1 MNNQIKKYKFTLT
14 TPTAIII
21 GGIIIALA
29 VIVSPIISKKS
40 PTLAQNQIIKNNPQ
54 AQPAPQVDV
63 SKVKIAGA
71 PFIGNSNAPVT
82 IAYWYDYQCPFCKRS
97 EDTVMSLLIQD
108 YVNTGKVKLVFKDFQ
123 FLGPDSQTAGL
134 AERAVWEVAPNKFYE
149 WHKAM
154 YEKQDSE
161 NSGWGNKKDI
171 LALTSK
177 VLGASDANKVA
188 GFMITKANEY
198 QQAMDADKTEG
209 GQFGVTGT
217 PAMIIGK
224 QFLNGAQPYTSV
236 KQAIDQELSRK

>member
-1 MNNQIKKYKFTLT
+1 MTLYLFST
-14 TPTAIII
+14 FPVP
-21 GGIIIALA
+21 IIIA
-29 VIVSPIISKKS
+29 
-40 PTLAQNQIIKNNPQ
+40 
-54 AQPAPQVDV
+54 
-63 SKVKIAGA
+63 
-71 PFIGNSNAPVT
+71 
-82 IAYWYDYQCPFCKRS
+82 
-97 EDTVMSLLIQD
+97 E
-108 YVNTGKVKLVFKDFQ
+108 
-123 FLGPDSQTAGL
+123 
-134 AERAVWEVAPNKFYE
+134 NKFYE

-161 NSGWGNKKDI
+161 NSGWGNKNDI

-217 PAMIIGK
+217 PAMVIGK